1 MGVIEDILKNKEE
14 MIEKFLDVLSGKEAT
29 AKINLDGVQFNIG
42 KNRVKL
48 EGAVS
53 FTLIPGKKK

>member
-1 MGVIEDILKNKEE
+1 MGVIEDILKNREE

-29 AKINLDGVQFNIG
+29 AKVNLDGVQFNIG
-42 KNRVKL
+42 KSRVRM
-48 EGAVS
+48 EGEVR